1 MTNIF
6 IGGLERA
13 TTGAEVQ
20 KLFEP
25 YGSIEKVSIVR
36 DHETHQS
43 RGYGFVEMPNDTEAA
58 AAIKALNGKTI
69 AGRSI
74 TVNEARKRPAGAFG
88 SSERER
94 KRGRF

>member
-6 IGGLERA
+6 IGGLAYAMTDADLR
-13 TTGAEVQ
+13 

-25 YGSIEKVSIVR
+25 YGTVEKVTILR
-36 DHETHQS
+36 DRETNRS
-43 RGYGFVEMPNDTEAA
+43 RGFGFVEMPNDNEAA
-58 AAIKALNGKTI
+58 AAIKVLNGKTI

-74 TVNEARKRPAGAFG
+74 RVNEARKRPAGAFG
-88 SSERER
+88 NSERER